1 MDLPKE
7 TAAVAEDWELWEWM
21 NVVWSANKYKCK

>member
-21 NVVWSANKYKCK
+21 NVVHMKCK